1 MSVEALKLEILNKI
15 MALHNAYDLKKI
27 EATLEAIETDRDIL
41 KRLSTPIKKDINIE
55 ELKKEQN
62 WKPVNKKN
70 LFQLM
75 DEMDI
80 EEPLEDLLK
89 MI

>member
-15 MALHNAYDLKKI
+15 MALQNTYDLKQI
-27 EATLEAIETDRDIL
+27 EATLNAMESDEDIL
-41 KRLSTPIKKDINIE
+41 KRLSTPMRKVTDIA

-62 WKPVNKKN
+62 WKPINKDDFFGLVKE
-70 LFQLM
+70 LDIQ
-75 DEMDI
+75 EPI
-80 EEPLEDLLK
+80 EELIE